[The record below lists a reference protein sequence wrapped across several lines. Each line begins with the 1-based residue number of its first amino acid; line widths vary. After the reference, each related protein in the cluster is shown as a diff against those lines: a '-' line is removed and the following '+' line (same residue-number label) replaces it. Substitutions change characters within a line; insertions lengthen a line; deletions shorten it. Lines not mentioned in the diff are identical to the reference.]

1 MLRLPS
7 MSLTNIPISK
17 DLHDRTSIQEEALA
31 TRSSIP
37 GKARPM
43 MIGTS
48 QWITSNPG
56 RFFYLIVDNIDKD
69 WLRFHHCNAFIC
81 KI

>member
-1 MLRLPS
+1 MLRRPS
-7 MSLTNIPISK
+7 MSLMNIPISK

-37 GKARPM
+37 GKQRTM

-48 QWITSNPG
+48 QWITSDPG
-56 RFFYLIVDNIDKD
+56 GFVTFL
-69 WLRFHHCNAFIC
+69 
-81 KI
+81 